1 MDEWEN
7 EDALFG
13 PKSSEVHPTNL
24 QFVPLLMMGFKYVND
39 LPPTH
44 NNPFRPEVGIMAHL
58 DVSDLLIYPFSS
70 KEPTHT

>member
-1 MDEWEN
+1 
-7 EDALFG
+7 
-13 PKSSEVHPTNL
+13 
-24 QFVPLLMMGFKYVND
+24 MMGFKYVND